1 MRNRFAKV
9 FVDIIKVYFIRWE
22 GNTFI
27 AAMVGAFC
35 ALFFAIHLY
44 RNRGWLASVA
54 DELFS
59 RKCNKRTRFLHMI
72 DVLSIIA
79 WTISSISGFLLAIAH
94 TGEIEGLLMFARI
107 YAISTRTAAY
117 LVIIHVIK
125 HLAQFVF
132 YLKSKTR
139 NTTTSSEGE
148 L

>member
-1 MRNRFAKV
+1 MKNRLAKV
-9 FVDIIKVYFIRWE
+9 VVDLIKVYFIRWE
-22 GNTFI
+22 GDTFI

-35 ALFFAIHLY
+35 ALFFAVHLY

-59 RKCNKRTRFLHMI
+59 KKCSRRTRLLHTI

-117 LVIIHVIK
+117 LVVIHIIK
-125 HLAQFVF
+125 HLIQFVM
-132 YLKSKTR
+132 YLHLKINTAR
-139 NTTTSSEGE
+139 NIK
-148 L
+148 